1 MSLAEPA
8 ALPVAAS
15 VPPRLH
21 MLKRFSH
28 RFKASLPAYLLLLP
42 SLVFLAL
49 FTYGAMGRVIIDA
62 LYQRATPKAPLR
74 FVGLD
79 NISGVL
85 ADPAFTGAVVN
96 NLVYAVGTAIPA
108 SPLRSCSRWHW
119 RAPMP

>member
-15 VPPRLH
+15 APARLH
-21 MLKRFSH
+21 IVRRFSH

-49 FTYGAMGRVIIDA
+49 FTYGAMGRVLVDA
-62 LYQRATPKAPLR
+62 LYQRATPRAPVR

-79 NISGVL
+79 NIAAVL
-85 ADPAFTGAVVN
+85 ADPAFTGA
-96 NLVYAVGTAIPA
+96 
-108 SPLRSCSRWHW
+108 
-119 RAPMP
+119 